1 MGWVNPSRAPRL
13 LWNINLANKLGSLL
27 LLLHEIL
34 KTLEHHVDVR
44 NSKLLLENI
53 ELYCKD
59 ILDVIISVKI
69 KRKHKRKYKKNVLQ
83 Q

>member
-13 LWNINLANKLGSLL
+13 LWNINLVNKLGSLL
-27 LLLHEIL
+27 LLLHETL

-44 NSKLLLENI
+44 NSKLLLENV
-53 ELYCKD
+53 ELYRKD

-69 KRKHKRKYKKNVLQ
+69 KRKH
-83 Q
+83 

>member
-13 LWNINLANKLGSLL
+13 LWNINLVNKLRSLL
-27 LLLHEIL
+27 LLLHETL

-44 NSKLLLENI
+44 NSKLLLENV
-53 ELYCKD
+53 ELYRKD

-69 KRKHKRKYKKNVLQ
+69 KRKH
-83 Q
+83 